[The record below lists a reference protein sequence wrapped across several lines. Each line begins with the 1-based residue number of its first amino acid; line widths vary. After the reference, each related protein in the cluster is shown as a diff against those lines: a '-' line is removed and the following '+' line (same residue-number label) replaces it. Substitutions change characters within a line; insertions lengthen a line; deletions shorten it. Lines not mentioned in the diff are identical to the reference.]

1 MMHFNNVGTKKKNNT
16 KFKDNDCLNMLQ
28 LNHTLLDIWSV
39 SSKNNLTSSK
49 AKLMNDV
56 FYKLPAKLRF
66 KIFETEK
73 PTTAKK

>member
-1 MMHFNNVGTKKKNNT
+1 
-16 KFKDNDCLNMLQ
+16 MLQ

-49 AKLMNDV
+49 AKLMHEV